1 MIELPATTGAEPGIE
16 PCAPVA
22 EITRVDVWDPYYGQF
37 VRLPD
42 IRITDIS

>member
-1 MIELPATTGAEPGIE
+1 MKELPATTGGDPGIA
-16 PCAPVA
+16 PSAPVA
-22 EITRVDVWDPYYGQF
+22 ENTRVDVWDPYYGQF

>member
-16 PCAPVA
+16 PGAPVA
-22 EITRVDVWDPYYGQF
+22 ETTRVDVWDPYYGQF